1 MLKGERIGGIYISRK
16 HSNYF
21 INDGS
26 GTYTDFLN
34 LLSFVKRKISS
45 LYNIELKEEVILI
58 K

>member
-26 GTYTDFLN
+26 GSFTDFLN
-34 LLSFVKRKISS
+34 LLDYVKRKVLSV
-45 LYNIELKEEVILI
+45 YNIELKEEVILI